1 MGKNGL
7 TVSMTSIIIASDSSI
22 PGADLV
28 ITGESRY
35 ESQTSSGKVVH
46 GVTELARKQSIPL
59 SKAL

>member
-1 MGKNGL
+1 
-7 TVSMTSIIIASDSSI
+7 MTSIIIASDSSI

-28 ITGESRY
+28 ITGEGRY